1 MFPRMAS
8 FYLNSLSSQEDFILT
23 VIKNMNPRSKE
34 YAFPISVVT
43 LEKEEEEDDFLNV
56 SGANYLKV
64 EVQRAEGSFQIKYEF
79 EPQLCHVLVAGGGG
93 EDLEQVKTNFS

>member
-1 MFPRMAS
+1 
-8 FYLNSLSSQEDFILT
+8 
-23 VIKNMNPRSKE
+23 MNPRSKE

-43 LEKEEEEDDFLNV
+43 LEKEEEDDFLNV

-64 EVQRAEGSFQIKYEF
+64 EVQRAEGSFQIKSEF
-79 EPQLCHVLVAGGGG
+79 ESQLCHVLVAGGGG